1 MRLRSRRMTC
11 TGLDPD
17 GGHMGRSRDTGD
29 EEIAELIVTWLKSR
43 LG

>member
-1 MRLRSRRMTC
+1 
-11 TGLDPD
+11 
-17 GGHMGRSRDTGD
+17 MGRSRDTSD